1 MEQDIPLIARLLMV
15 QWVVGSIPCGARCTP
30 DSTSAH
36 GAMGCRIDPLW
47 SEMYL

>member
-1 MEQDIPLIARLLMV
+1 MERDVPLIVCLLMV
-15 QWVVGSIPCGARCTP
+15 QWVVGSIPCGARCTS
-30 DSTSAH
+30 DSMSAN